1 MVINRPYWKKL
12 IEKEWQERTV
22 IWLMGVRRVGKTSLC
37 RSFEDTEYFD
47 CESPRVQQLFEDIEL
62 FLESKRGKRIIL
74 DEIHMLP
81 RPATVLKL
89 AADHFPEVK
98 IIATGSLTLG
108 ASKKFSDTL
117 TGRKREVWLTPILLE
132 EMKLFGDQDIR
143 HRFLRGGFPSFFM
156 NESLPEKDFIE
167 WIDAYWAKDIQD
179 FFTVSKR
186 SAFQKFVELLLANSG
201 GMFEISN
208 YTTPCEVSRPTIES
222 YLNVLAET
230 FVVHIV
236 RPFSTHKASEI
247 VKAPKVYGFDT
258 GFVCYAKGRGELRAE
273 DLGFMWEH
281 VVLNELHGYL
291 QKQSIQYWRNKL
303 NKEIDFVIKNRKNNT
318 VAAIECKF
326 NSSNAGLSSDIGKN
340 FEAFREL
347 YPEGQNFVVSY
358 NIDTPYQKQYKD
370 LTIHFVNTKDLIS
383 MLNT

>member
-1 MVINRPYWKKL
+1 
-12 IEKEWQERTV
+12 
-22 IWLMGVRRVGKTSLC
+22 
-37 RSFEDTEYFD
+37 
-47 CESPRVQQLFEDIEL
+47 
-62 FLESKRGKRIIL
+62 
-74 DEIHMLP
+74 
-81 RPATVLKL
+81 
-89 AADHFPEVK
+89 
-98 IIATGSLTLG
+98 
-108 ASKKFSDTL
+108 
-117 TGRKREVWLTPILLE
+117 
-132 EMKLFGDQDIR
+132 
-143 HRFLRGGFPSFFM
+143 
-156 NESLPEKDFIE
+156 
-167 WIDAYWAKDIQD
+167 
-179 FFTVSKR
+179 
-186 SAFQKFVELLLANSG
+186 LANSG